1 MARRINDREMLALIK
16 RFLKAPVQDR
26 SDRGP
31 SGGRQIRDEGTPQ
44 GSPLSPLLANL
55 YFRRFIL
62 GWKKLGLME
71 RYKAHI
77 VNFADD
83 FVICCKTGAEEALV
97 WARRIISQ
105 LKLQIN
111 ESKTQI
117 HRVPEENVEFLGYT
131 IGAMLFNEDR

>member
-1 MARRINDREMLALIK
+1 VARRISDREMLALIK

-97 WARRIISQ
+97 WVRRII
-105 LKLQIN
+105 
-111 ESKTQI
+111 
-117 HRVPEENVEFLGYT
+117 RPVE
-131 IGAMLFNEDR
+131 ASD